1 MGVLL
6 MILLDE
12 HMQLVHDEE
21 QQPSDQ
27 LRESLIR
34 CNSMCAYAS
43 KDLLYRFNDRGDLF
57 VVSLS
62 RPNFHSI
69 AVKNWEREVFRRERR
84 LALDNMVIRDIGCE
98 QSRVYLDGF
107 SFTVPTELLLR

>member
-21 QQPSDQ
+21 QQPSGQ

-43 KDLLYRFNDRGDLF
+43 KDLLYRGARMQLRDAQQVAAVRG
-57 VVSLS
+57 LS
-62 RPNFHSI
+62 
-69 AVKNWEREVFRRERR
+69 AD
-84 LALDNMVIRDIGCE
+84 ALGK
-98 QSRVYLDGF
+98 
-107 SFTVPTELLLR
+107 